1 MDKLGP
7 PDSVFLTSYVQ
18 PPENF
23 NKHHK
28 QNQVGNWL
36 HLFSFYKEVQT
47 ETELFTKLQDF
58 EGPEEKTMSI

>member
-18 PPENF
+18 PPGNF

-28 QNQVGNWL
+28 QN
-36 HLFSFYKEVQT
+36 
-47 ETELFTKLQDF
+47 
-58 EGPEEKTMSI
+58 